1 MKILV
6 TDKTQLDFEKP
17 DDAVIVGF
25 KESLPIPEEHL
36 DAEVVVCWGATAS
49 LGSLKEMPNL
59 KWVQSLSAGTDAF
72 LAAGLP
78 EGVLLTSGRGLHDHT
93 VTEHT
98 VAILLA
104 LVRELP
110 DLVRAQDAHRWASEK
125 RGPRPLHLPG
135 RVSTLIDARVLVW
148 GFGSIG
154 QALAPVLR
162 ALGASSVRGVA
173 RSAGERAGF
182 PVIAAADIREALPET
197 DILVMILPS
206 EPGTEKALNAEL
218 LSLLSHRALVCN
230 VGRGSTV
237 DEDALVEALRDGR
250 LGGAALDVMATE
262 PLPADSPLWDA
273 PNCLLTPHIAG
284 FRAHGGDELVG
295 GNLAAFLAGA
305 PLRNL
310 VEH

>member
-6 TDKTQLDFEKP
+6 TDKTTLAFDKP
-17 DDAVIVGF
+17 DDAVVVSF
-25 KESLPIPEEHL
+25 TESRPIPEEHL
-36 DAEVVVCWGATAS
+36 DADVVVCWGATAS
-49 LGSLKEMPNL
+49 LGSLTQMPRL

-78 EGVLLTSGRGLHDHT
+78 EGVLLASGRGLHDHT

-98 VAILLA
+98 VALLLA

-110 DLVRAQDAHRWASEK
+110 DMVRAQDEHRWASEK
-125 RGPRPLHLPG
+125 RGPKPLHLSE
-135 RVSTLIDARVLVW
+135 RVSTLIDARVLIW

-162 ALGASSVRGVA
+162 ALGASVRGVA
-173 RSAGERAGF
+173 RSAGQRAGF
-182 PVIAAADIREALPET
+182 PVIAAADIREALPGT
-197 DILVMILPS
+197 DVLVMILPS
-206 EPGTEKALNAEL
+206 EPETEKALNAEMLAL
-218 LSLLSHRALVCN
+218 LPTRALVCN

-237 DEDALVEALRDGR
+237 DEEALVAALRDR
-250 LGGAALDVMATE
+250 QIAGAALDVMATE

-273 PNCLLTPHIAG
+273 PHCVLTPHVEG
-284 FRAHGGDELVG
+284 FRAHGGDELMSR
-295 GNLAAFLAGA
+295 NLAAFLAGE

-310 VEH
+310 VAH